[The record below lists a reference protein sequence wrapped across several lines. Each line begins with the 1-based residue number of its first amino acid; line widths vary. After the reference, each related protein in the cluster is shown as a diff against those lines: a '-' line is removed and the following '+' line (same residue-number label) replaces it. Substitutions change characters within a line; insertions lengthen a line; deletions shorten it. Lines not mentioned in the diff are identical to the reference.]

1 MMAKYKGW
9 SFPIGISETGRIK
22 TTTGRRLI
30 EQSLRLV
37 LGTTKGE
44 RITRPDFGC
53 DLNQLVFAPNNPET
67 LGRIVSTIN
76 EALAQWEPRVTVE
89 NVDAKPSETDPA
101 RIDISIECTIDETG
115 ERLDLDHLF
124 YLEGE

>member
-1 MMAKYKGW
+1 MGAYRGW
-9 SFPIGISETGRIK
+9 GFPIGISETGKIK

-30 EQSLRLV
+30 EQSIQLV
-37 LGTTKGE
+37 LSTSKGE
-44 RITRPDFGC
+44 RVTRPEFGC
-53 DLNQLVFAPNNPET
+53 ELNQLVFAPNNPDT

-76 EALAQWEPRVTVE
+76 EALAQWEPRVTIE
-89 NVDAKPSETDPA
+89 NVEAQPSSTDPA
-101 RIDISIECTIDETG
+101 RVDISIECTIDETG